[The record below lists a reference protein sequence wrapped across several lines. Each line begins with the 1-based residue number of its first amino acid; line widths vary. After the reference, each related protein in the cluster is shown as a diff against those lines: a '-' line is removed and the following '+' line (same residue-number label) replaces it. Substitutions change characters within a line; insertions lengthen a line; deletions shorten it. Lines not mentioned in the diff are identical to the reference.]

1 MRGKKKVFVFL
12 AVGLLLAMGL
22 AFGCAKEKPEG
33 APREELA
40 GTIQIAGSTS
50 VQPLSDELA
59 AAFEAKNPGV
69 KVNVAGGGSGAG
81 IKAVQEGTADIGASS
96 RELKPEEKTGL
107 VETRIATDGIAV
119 IVNPANSVADLS
131 LDEVRE
137 IFAGKIKNW
146 QEVGGKNA
154 PITVIV
160 REEGSGTWG
169 AFTELV
175 MKETPFTTQAVVQNS
190 TGAVRTAVAGDP
202 NATGFISLGTVS
214 EEVKPLKIDGVE
226 ATPENVKAGTYKISR
241 PFLYLTKGEPQGV
254 VKAYIDFVLSP
265 AGQEIVGKDYV
276 PVTK

>member
-1 MRGKKKVFVFL
+1 MRGKRKVFVFL
-12 AVGLLLAMGL
+12 AVGLLLVMSL
-22 AFGCAKEKPEG
+22 AFSCAKEKPEG
-33 APREELA
+33 APGGKLT

-69 KVNVAGGGSGAG
+69 RVNVAGGGSGAG
-81 IKAVQEGTADIGASS
+81 IRTAQEGTADIGASS
-96 RELKPEEKTGL
+96 RELKPEEKIGL
-107 VETRIATDGIAV
+107 VETRIATDGIVV
-119 IVNPANSVADLS
+119 IVNPANSAADLS
-131 LDEVRE
+131 LDEVRR
-137 IFAGKIKNW
+137 IFAGEIKNW

-160 REEGSGTWG
+160 REEGSGTRG

-175 MKETPFTTQAVVQNS
+175 MKETPFTAQAVVQNS
-190 TGAVRTAVAGDP
+190 TGAIRTAVAGDP
-202 NATGFISLGTVS
+202 NAIGFISLGTVS
-214 EEVKPLKIDGVE
+214 KEVKPLKIDGVE

-265 AGQEIVGKDYV
+265 EGQEIVGKDYI